1 MNQETYEQIP
11 IQKDMITGV
20 DFMKEGDVVEVVAD
34 ATTETVLYA
43 EMPVKTQL
51 KITYTEP
58 GLKGD
63 TATNTLK
70 PATVETGA
78 EVRVPLFI
86 NEGEVIEVDTR
97 EGSYV
102 GRVKA

>member
-1 MNQETYEQIP
+1 
-11 IQKDMITGV
+11 
-20 DFMKEGDVVEVVAD
+20 MKEGDVVEVVSD
-34 ATTETVLYA
+34 ASTETVLYA
-43 EMPVKTQL
+43 EMPMKTVL

-58 GLKGD
+58 GIKGD

-78 EVRVPLFI
+78 EVRVPLFV
-86 NEGEVIEVDTR
+86 NEGDSIEVDTR
-97 EGSYV
+97 DGSYV

>member
-1 MNQETYEQIP
+1 
-11 IQKDMITGV
+11 
-20 DFMKEGDVVEVVAD
+20 MK
-34 ATTETVLYA
+34 TV
-43 EMPVKTQL
+43 L

-58 GLKGD
+58 GIKGD

-78 EVRVPLFI
+78 EVRVPLFV
-86 NEGEVIEVDTR
+86 NEGDSIEVVTR
-97 EGSYV
+97 DGSYV